1 MKQRD
6 IEMQNDV
13 KATYGRM
20 DRKEIP
26 YEAGIVELGDIADK
40 HIAAIKA
47 ESNASNLSTPP
58 VGR

>member
-6 IEMQNDV
+6 IDMQDKV
-13 KATYGRM
+13 RDTYDRM

-26 YEAGIVELGDIADK
+26 YEAGIAELGEIANE

-47 ESNASNLSTPP
+47 ESNTSN
-58 VGR
+58 